1 MKELNQQK
9 NAKKFLKIT
18 NLETKSV
25 YYFYQNSIF
34 NITKSK
40 PFGDDREYIYIESIN
55 GKHVEF
61 NVLKVKIEETDD
73 MSDIVLQEKCNR

>member
-55 GKHVEF
+55 GKGIEF
-61 NVLKVKIEETDD
+61 DPLKVKIEETDD